1 MDPGRMR
8 EIVETFLTAACTE
21 ERHARRVAKI
31 KAIEESYLK

>member
-1 MDPGRMR
+1 MH

-21 ERHARRVAKI
+21 ERHARRVEKI